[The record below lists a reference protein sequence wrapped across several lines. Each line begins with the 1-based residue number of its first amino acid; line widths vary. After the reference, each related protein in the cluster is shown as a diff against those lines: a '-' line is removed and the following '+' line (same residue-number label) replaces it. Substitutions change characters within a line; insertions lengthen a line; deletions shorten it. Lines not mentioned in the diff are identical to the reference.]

1 MQVTLLFPPSWIPSQ
16 PFSSLPSLQAFLR
29 KEGVDNVTIR
39 DLNVEIMDMLLSR
52 EKVEETNAKL
62 DESLRGDGKSFTN
75 EIKVKGFQRHR
86 WAKERIESDDMIQ
99 MVEWAKATLRSQRFY
114 NIEDYVESW
123 KIIDSWLQAYG
134 MLYYP
139 AEIMIADNSMRY
151 SVYSSSDILAAAN
164 DVHENPYYDLFEGY
178 ILDSIVKN
186 EPSLIGIS
194 VTATSQVIPAFTL
207 ARLLRERSR
216 ETHITI
222 GGSLFTKLMD
232 NLQGSHMLFD
242 LVDSF
247 IVFEGEHALLEL
259 IEQLEGKKRFNKVP
273 NLIYMEDNQTRVNEP
288 FYIED
293 IDSLPTP
300 EYDGFPLELYLS
312 PIRVLPLQ
320 GSRGC
325 YWGRCTFCNL
335 HLDHLR
341 FRSRNIDLVMEDII
355 KLKRKYQTK
364 YLFFC
369 DECMPIKQLDHLSSR
384 LIDEGVEI
392 RWMAGIRFARDLT
405 KQMIKK
411 ARDAG
416 CLKMVFGLESS
427 NRRILAL
434 MQKGIKTDTA
444 KNVIEYCLDSGVA
457 IHLYIIVGFPT
468 ETRGE
473 AIETLNFVISND
485 RLIKSRGVSCLPCLF
500 ELEKH
505 APIMGDPGKYG
516 LMSIAHPKQDDMS
529 LGYFYKV
536 STGMSH
542 DEAGDIYS
550 YIKGEIDKRLSI
562 FPYNFSMSDGLLY
575 LDHFSEEDRD
585 FTIKDTHDIN
595 SPAKD
600 ESITSFM
607 K

>member
-75 EIKVKGFQRHR
+75 EIKVKGFTRHR
-86 WAKERIESDDMIQ
+86 WAKERIENDDMMQ

-232 NLQGSHMLFD
+232 
-242 LVDSF
+242 
-247 IVFEGEHALLEL
+247 
-259 IEQLEGKKRFNKVP
+259 
-273 NLIYMEDNQTRVNEP
+273 
-288 FYIED
+288 
-293 IDSLPTP
+293 
-300 EYDGFPLELYLS
+300 
-312 PIRVLPLQ
+312 
-320 GSRGC
+320 
-325 YWGRCTFCNL
+325 
-335 HLDHLR
+335 
-341 FRSRNIDLVMEDII
+341 
-355 KLKRKYQTK
+355 
-364 YLFFC
+364 
-369 DECMPIKQLDHLSSR
+369 
-384 LIDEGVEI
+384 
-392 RWMAGIRFARDLT
+392 
-405 KQMIKK
+405 
-411 ARDAG
+411 
-416 CLKMVFGLESS
+416 
-427 NRRILAL
+427 
-434 MQKGIKTDTA
+434 
-444 KNVIEYCLDSGVA
+444 
-457 IHLYIIVGFPT
+457 
-468 ETRGE
+468 
-473 AIETLNFVISND
+473 
-485 RLIKSRGVSCLPCLF
+485 
-500 ELEKH
+500 
-505 APIMGDPGKYG
+505 
-516 LMSIAHPKQDDMS
+516 
-529 LGYFYKV
+529 
-536 STGMSH
+536 
-542 DEAGDIYS
+542 
-550 YIKGEIDKRLSI
+550 
-562 FPYNFSMSDGLLY
+562 
-575 LDHFSEEDRD
+575 
-585 FTIKDTHDIN
+585 
-595 SPAKD
+595 
-600 ESITSFM
+600 
-607 K
+607 